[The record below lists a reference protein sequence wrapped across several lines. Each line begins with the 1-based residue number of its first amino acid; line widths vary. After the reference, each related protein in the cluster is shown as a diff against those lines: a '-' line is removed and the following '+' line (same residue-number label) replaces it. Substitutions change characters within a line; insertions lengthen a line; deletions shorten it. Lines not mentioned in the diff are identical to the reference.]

1 MTQPTYTAEQVYDSL
16 IRQGLDD
23 QRARVLAM
31 AVGSDRV
38 NSEQLRRG
46 YRKMDIKEVDMPSG
60 DDGAMDSNIAP
71 NLAEGLGFAGGAAL
85 ADRYIPK
92 KPNPGGF
99 KGGARALGRGVGRLA
114 LPGAA
119 GVAASL
125 GAEALSGTNYY
136 DRASDGQLMADI
148 GGSVGGAI
156 AGEKL
161 GAAAG
166 KKAKNKIAKE
176 AANNALR
183 KTAGSKVA
191 GGIGSKLLGK
201 AAAHGA
207 GRAIGGTLGAVGG
220 PIGSIALSTALGYLL
235 PKVVGGGSK
244 SVEEDEYGLYKEPF

>member
-1 MTQPTYTAEQVYDSL
+1 
-16 IRQGLDD
+16 
-23 QRARVLAM
+23 M

-38 NSEQLRRG
+38 NSDQLRRG
-46 YRKMDIKEVDMPSG
+46 YKKMDVKGMEMPTG

-71 NLAEGLGFAGGAAL
+71 NLGEGLGFVGGAAL
-85 ADRYIPK
+85 ANRYIPQ

-99 KGGARALGRGVGRLA
+99 KGGAKALGRGASRLA
-114 LPGAA
+114 LPGLIGVGA
-119 GVAASL
+119 GL

-148 GGSVGGAI
+148 GGSVAGAY
-156 AGEKL
+156 AGERL
-161 GAAAG
+161 GGAAG
-166 KKAKNKIAKE
+166 KRVQKKVAKE

-201 AAAHGA
+201 AAATGA

-220 PIGSIALSTALGYLL
+220 PVGSIALSTALGYLL
-235 PKVVGGGSK
+235 PKIVGGGSK